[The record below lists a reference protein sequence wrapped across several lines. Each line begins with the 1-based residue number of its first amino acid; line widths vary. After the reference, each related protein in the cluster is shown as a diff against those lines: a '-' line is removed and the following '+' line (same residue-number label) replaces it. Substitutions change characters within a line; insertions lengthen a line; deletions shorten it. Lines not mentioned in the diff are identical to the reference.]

1 MKKVLSVAMKLLE
14 GLSSLC
20 LIVFCTTSLLQ
31 VIVRYLGFSLVW
43 TEEIA
48 RFSFIYMVFTGCSVG
63 VYRKSHYDFDVFG
76 KMKNRYISCAAHV
89 CSYLFQI
96 FFFVFLT
103 YTSIKFVPQMH
114 ARASSILRI
123 PVSIPY
129 SSIILF
135 AAISL
140 IVITAQA
147 IEYFKTLT
155 VSQPDVGLTEKGES
169 K

>member
-1 MKKVLSVAMKLLE
+1 MKKVLPVAMKLLE
-14 GLSSLC
+14 GLSSIC
-20 LIVFCTTSLLQ
+20 LVVFCTTSFLQ
-31 VIVRYLGFSLVW
+31 VVVRYLGFSLVW

-48 RFSFIYMVFTGCSVG
+48 RFSFIYMVFTGCTVG

-76 KMKNRYISCAAHV
+76 KMKNRVVSGAVHV
-89 CSYLFQI
+89 FSYLFQI

-135 AAISL
+135 AVISV
-140 IVITAQA
+140 IVVITQA
-147 IEYFKTLT
+147 IECFK
-155 VSQPDVGLTEKGES
+155 GLRGRQSTEGLSGEVD